1 MGLPLQGLRVIDLTQ
16 DFAGPFCTMI
26 LSDLGAEVIKIE
38 KPGTGD
44 ETRAWGPPFVD
55 GISYYFLSL
64 NRGKKSVVLDLKTH
78 DGQRMIRKLI
88 VDSDIFVESSRPGQM
103 ARFNLDYPR
112 LRRLNKAL
120 VYASISSFGQTG
132 PYRNR
137 LGYDL
142 IAFAMSGIMAT
153 TGEEGRPS
161 IRMSVPVADIAAG
174 HYASTAIL
182 AALSRRLV
190 TGRGDY
196 IDISLHDSIVSWLTY
211 LASYYFAT
219 GKEPQRLGS
228 AHPSI
233 VPYQAFRC
241 KDKDLVLAIGNDH
254 QWKNFCNATG
264 LERLIADN
272 RFSTNPSRVRNRRF
286 LIPLL
291 ERMFRRRKAEQ
302 WQRSLVQ
309 AKVPATPVLSIR
321 DLVRDPQVR
330 NRRMIGR
337 PDGDVPH
344 IGSPMRFYKTKPKKT
359 RPVPQLGQHTEEI
372 LSELGY
378 SPKRYRSS
386 TLGTLRTKNLPN
398 SLPGVRVF
406 SECLSDD
413 STTQSQLCGP
423 LG

>member
-1 MGLPLQGLRVIDLTQ
+1 MGLPLQGLRVVDLTQ

-38 KPGTGD
+38 KPDGGD
-44 ETRAWGPPFVD
+44 ETRAWGPPFVN

-64 NRGKKSVVLDLKTH
+64 NRGKKSVVLDLKTSEA
-78 DGQRMIRKLI
+78 QKIIRKL
-88 VDSDIFVESSRPGQM
+88 VLDADIFVESSRPGQM

-132 PYRNR
+132 PYRDR

-142 IAFAMSGIMAT
+142 IAFAMSGIMAS
-153 TGEEGRPS
+153 TGEAGRPP

-190 TGRGDY
+190 IGTGDY

-233 VPYQAFRC
+233 VPYQAFKC
-241 KDKDLVLAIGNDH
+241 KDKDLVLAIGNDN

-291 ERMFRRRKAEQ
+291 ERVFRGKKAGQ
-302 WQRSLVQ
+302 WQRILVQ
-309 AKVPATPVLSIR
+309 VKVPATPVLSIR
-321 DLVRDPQVR
+321 DVVRDPQVR
-330 NRRMIGR
+330 NRRMIISS
-337 PDGDVPH
+337 DGNVPH
-344 IGSPMRFYKTKPKKT
+344 LGSPIRFYKTKPKRT
-359 RPVPQLGQHTEEI
+359 RPAPQLGQHTTEI
-372 LSELGY
+372 LAELGY
-378 SPKRYRSS
+378 STHGNRNTKLAS
-386 TLGTLRTKNLPN
+386 TRMENGEYPLHPLKTPLKDQKSN
-398 SLPGVRVF
+398 S
-406 SECLSDD
+406 
-413 STTQSQLCGP
+413 
-423 LG
+423 

>member
-1 MGLPLQGLRVIDLTQ
+1 MGLPLEGLRVIDLTQ

-38 KPGTGD
+38 KPEGGD
-44 ETRAWGPPFVD
+44 ETRAWGPPFVN

-64 NRGKKSVVLDLKTH
+64 NRGKKSVVLDLKNPKA
-78 DGQRMIRKLI
+78 QRIIQKLV

-103 ARFNLDYPR
+103 SRFNLDY
-112 LRRLNKAL
+112 RRLWRVNKAL

-132 PYRNR
+132 PYRDR

-153 TGEEGRPS
+153 TGEEGRPL
-161 IRMSVPVADIAAG
+161 IRMSVPIADIAAG

-196 IDISLHDSIVSWLTY
+196 IDLSLHDSIVSWLTY

-241 KDKDLVLAIGNDH
+241 KDKDLVLAIGNDN
-254 QWKNFCNATG
+254 QWKNFCHATG
-264 LERLIADN
+264 QERLLADR
-272 RFSTNPSRVRNRRF
+272 RFSTNPSRVRNRQL
-286 LIPLL
+286 LIPVLH
-291 ERMFRRRKAEQ
+291 RMFHERKANE
-302 WQRSLVQ
+302 WHNILVQ
-309 AKVPATPVLSIR
+309 AQVPAAPVSNIQDVTR
-321 DLVRDPQVR
+321 DSHVRY
-330 NRRMIGR
+330 RRMIVKLR
-337 PDGDVPH
+337 GDVPH
-344 IGSPMRFYKTKPKKT
+344 LGSPMRFYRTSQKRTMSA
-359 RPVPQLGQHTEEI
+359 PQLGQHTERI
-372 LSELGY
+372 LARLGI
-378 SPKRYRSS
+378 RY
-386 TLGTLRTKNLPN
+386 LI
-398 SLPGVRVF
+398 
-406 SECLSDD
+406 
-413 STTQSQLCGP
+413 
-423 LG
+423 

>member
-38 KPGTGD
+38 KPDGGD

-64 NRGKKSVVLDLKTH
+64 NRGKKSVVLDLKTRE
-78 DGQRMIRKLI
+78 GQDIIRKLV
-88 VDSDIFVESSRPGQM
+88 VDADIFVESSRPGQM

-132 PYRNR
+132 PYRDR
-137 LGYDL
+137 IGYDL

-153 TGEEGRPS
+153 TGEKGRPP

-196 IDISLHDSIVSWLTY
+196 IDLSLHDSIVSWLTY

-254 QWKNFCNATG
+254 QWRDFCRATG
-264 LERLIADN
+264 LERLLADT
-272 RFSTNPSRVRNRRF
+272 RFSTNPSRVKNRHY
-286 LIPLL
+286 LIPVLQ
-291 ERMFRRRKAEQ
+291 RVFRSKKARE
-302 WQRSLVQ
+302 WQRLLVR
-309 AKVPATPVLSIR
+309 AKVPATQVFSIR
-321 DLVRDPQVR
+321 NVVRDSHVR
-330 NRRMIGR
+330 QRRMIIR
-337 PDGDVPH
+337 SDGGIPRL
-344 IGSPMRFYKTKPKKT
+344 GSPMRFCKTKPKRT
-359 RPVPQLGQHTEEI
+359 TSAPRLGQHSTEI

-378 SPKRYRSS
+378 SS
-386 TLGTLRTKNLPN
+386 
-398 SLPGVRVF
+398 
-406 SECLSDD
+406 
-413 STTQSQLCGP
+413 
-423 LG
+423 

>member
-1 MGLPLQGLRVIDLTQ
+1 MGLPLEGLRVIDLTQ

-38 KPGTGD
+38 KPGAGD
-44 ETRAWGPPFVD
+44 ETRAWGPPFVN
-55 GISYYFLSL
+55 GVSYYFLSL
-64 NRGKKSVVLDLKTH
+64 NRGKKSVALDLKTREA
-78 DGQRMIRKLI
+78 QRIIQKLV
-88 VDSDIFVESSRPGQM
+88 VDADIFVESSRPGQM

-132 PYRNR
+132 PYRDR
-137 LGYDL
+137 IGYDL

-153 TGEEGRPS
+153 TGEKGRPP

-196 IDISLHDSIVSWLTY
+196 IDLSLHDSIVSWLTY

-254 QWKNFCNATG
+254 QWTNFCHATG
-264 LERLIADN
+264 QKRLLGDR
-272 RFSTNPSRVRNRRF
+272 RFSTNPLRVRNRQ
-286 LIPLL
+286 LLMPVL
-291 ERMFRRRKAEQ
+291 ERVFRNRKAED
-302 WQRSLVQ
+302 WERILVQ
-309 AKVPATPVLSIR
+309 AKVPVTPVFSIR
-321 DLVRDPQVR
+321 DVARDPQVR
-330 NRRMIGR
+330 KRRMIVGLK
-337 PDGDVPH
+337 GEGLH
-344 IGSPMRFYKTKPKKT
+344 LESPMRFYKTRPKKT
-359 RPVPQLGQHTEEI
+359 TPAPRLGQDTTEI
-372 LSELGY
+372 LAELGY
-378 SPKRYRSS
+378 M
-386 TLGTLRTKNLPN
+386 
-398 SLPGVRVF
+398 
-406 SECLSDD
+406 
-413 STTQSQLCGP
+413 TQ
-423 LG
+423 

>member
-1 MGLPLQGLRVIDLTQ
+1 MGLPLEDLRVIDLTQ

-26 LSDLGAEVIKIE
+26 LADLGAEVIKVE
-38 KPGTGD
+38 KPEVGD
-44 ETRAWGPPFVD
+44 ETRAWGPPFID

-64 NRGKKSVVLDLKTH
+64 NRGKKSVVLDLKTRE
-78 DGQRMIRKLI
+78 GQKIIRKLV

-103 ARFNLDYPR
+103 ARFNLDYTR

-132 PYRNR
+132 PYRDR

-142 IAFAMSGIMAT
+142 IAFAMSGIMAS
-153 TGEEGRPS
+153 TGEQGRPP

-190 TGRGDY
+190 TGKGDY
-196 IDISLHDSIVSWLTY
+196 IDLSLHDSIVSWLTY

-219 GKEPQRLGS
+219 GKEPERRGS

-254 QWKNFCNATG
+254 QWKNFCHATG
-264 LERLIADN
+264 QERLIADR
-272 RFSTNPSRVRNRRF
+272 RFSTNPLRVRNRQF
-286 LIPLL
+286 LIPVL
-291 ERMFRRRKAEQ
+291 ERMFRRRDGKE
-302 WQRSLVQ
+302 WQTILDQ
-309 AKVPATPVLSIR
+309 AKVPVAPVLSIR
-321 DLVRDPQVR
+321 DIVHDPHVRHR
-330 NRRMIGR
+330 KMIIGSNRRAS
-337 PDGDVPH
+337 H
-344 IGSPMRFYKTKPKKT
+344 LGSPMRFYKTKPNMT
-359 RPVPQLGQHTEEI
+359 TSAPRLGQHSTEI

-378 SPKRYRSS
+378 SS
-386 TLGTLRTKNLPN
+386 
-398 SLPGVRVF
+398 
-406 SECLSDD
+406 
-413 STTQSQLCGP
+413 
-423 LG
+423 

>member
-1 MGLPLQGLRVIDLTQ
+1 
-16 DFAGPFCTMI
+16 MI

-38 KPGTGD
+38 KPRTGD
-44 ETRAWGPPFVD
+44 ETRAWGPPFVN

-64 NRGKKSVVLDLKTH
+64 NRGKKSVVLDLKKNEA
-78 DGQRMIRKLI
+78 QKIIRKLV
-88 VDSDIFVESSRPGQM
+88 VDADIFVESSRPGQM

-132 PYRNR
+132 PYRDR

-142 IAFAMSGIMAT
+142 VAFAMSGIMAS
-153 TGEEGRPS
+153 TGEAGRPP

-196 IDISLHDSIVSWLTY
+196 IDLSLHDSIVSWLTY

-233 VPYQAFRC
+233 VPYQTFRC

-254 QWKNFCNATG
+254 QWRNFCHTTG

-272 RFSTNPSRVRNRRF
+272 RFSTNPSRVRNRQL
-286 LIPLL
+286 LIPILK
-291 ERMFRRRKAEQ
+291 RMFCRKKTKE
-302 WQRSLVQ
+302 WQRILAQ
-309 AKVPATPVLSIR
+309 AKVPATPVFSIR
-321 DLVRDPQVR
+321 DLVPDPHVR
-330 NRRMIGR
+330 NRRMIISSNGKVSR
-337 PDGDVPH
+337 LA
-344 IGSPMRFYKTKPKKT
+344 SPMRFYKTKPKKT
-359 RPVPQLGQHTEEI
+359 APAPHLGQHTTKI
-372 LSELGY
+372 LTELGY
-378 SPKRYRSS
+378 SS
-386 TLGTLRTKNLPN
+386 
-398 SLPGVRVF
+398 
-406 SECLSDD
+406 
-413 STTQSQLCGP
+413 
-423 LG
+423 

>member
-1 MGLPLQGLRVIDLTQ
+1 MGLPLEGLRVIDLTQ

-44 ETRAWGPPFVD
+44 ETRAWGPPFIG

-64 NRGKKSVVLDLKTH
+64 NRGKKSVVLDLKKNEA
-78 DGQRMIRKLI
+78 QKIIRKLS
-88 VDSDIFVESSRPGQM
+88 VDADIFVESSRPGQM

-132 PYRNR
+132 PYRDR

-142 IAFAMSGIMAT
+142 IAFAMSGIMAS
-153 TGEEGRPS
+153 TGEEGRPP
-161 IRMSVPVADIAAG
+161 IRMSVPVADLAAG

-196 IDISLHDSIVSWLTY
+196 IDLSLHDSIVSWLTY

-241 KDKDLVLAIGNDH
+241 KDEDVVLAIGNDR
-254 QWKNFCNATG
+254 QWTTFCHAAG
-264 LERLIADN
+264 LERLLADT
-272 RFSTNPSRVRNRRF
+272 RFSTNPSRVRNRRV
-286 LIPLL
+286 LIPVL
-291 ERMFRRRKAEQ
+291 ERMFRRREAKE
-302 WQRSLVQ
+302 WQRILAQ
-309 AKVPATPVLSIR
+309 ATVPATPVFSIR
-321 DLVRDPQVR
+321 DLVRDPHVR
-330 NRRMIGR
+330 NRRMIAR
-337 PDGDVPH
+337 SKEDPPH
-344 IGSPMRFYKTKPKKT
+344 LGSPMRFHKTKPKKT
-359 RPVPQLGQHTEEI
+359 TPAPRLGQHTKEI
-372 LSELGY
+372 LAEVGY
-378 SPKRYRSS
+378 SS
-386 TLGTLRTKNLPN
+386 
-398 SLPGVRVF
+398 
-406 SECLSDD
+406 
-413 STTQSQLCGP
+413 
-423 LG
+423 

>member
-1 MGLPLQGLRVIDLTQ
+1 
-16 DFAGPFCTMI
+16 MI
-26 LSDLGAEVIKIE
+26 LSDLGAEVVKIE
-38 KPGTGD
+38 KPDGGD
-44 ETRAWGPPFVD
+44 ETRAWGPPFID

-64 NRGKKSVVLDLKTH
+64 NRGKKSVALDLKTREA
-78 DGQRMIRKLI
+78 QRIIQKLV
-88 VDSDIFVESSRPGQM
+88 VDADIFVESSRPGQM

-132 PYRNR
+132 PYRDR

-153 TGEEGRPS
+153 TGEKGRPP
-161 IRMSVPVADIAAG
+161 IKMSVPVADIAAG

-196 IDISLHDSIVSWLTY
+196 IDLSLHDSIVSWLTY

-254 QWKNFCNATG
+254 QWRNFCQATG
-264 LERLIADN
+264 QERLLADN
-272 RFSTNPSRVRNRRF
+272 RFSTNPSRVKNRQF
-286 LIPLL
+286 LIPVL
-291 ERMFRRRKAEQ
+291 ERMFRRRDAKE
-302 WQRSLVQ
+302 WQTILDQ
-309 AKVPATPVLSIR
+309 AKVPVAPVLAIR
-321 DLVRDPQVR
+321 DIVHDPHVRHR
-330 NRRMIGR
+330 KMIIGSNRSAS
-337 PDGDVPH
+337 H
-344 IGSPMRFYKTKPKKT
+344 LGSPMRFFKKKPKKT
-359 RPVPQLGQHTEEI
+359 TFAPQLGQHTKEI
-372 LSELGY
+372 LAELGY
-378 SPKRYRSS
+378 SS
-386 TLGTLRTKNLPN
+386 
-398 SLPGVRVF
+398 
-406 SECLSDD
+406 
-413 STTQSQLCGP
+413 
-423 LG
+423 

>member
-26 LSDLGAEVIKIE
+26 LSDLGAEIIKIE
-38 KPGTGD
+38 KPEGGD

-64 NRGKKSVVLDLKTH
+64 NRGKESVTLDLKTREA
-78 DGQRMIRKLI
+78 QKIIQKLV
-88 VDSDIFVESSRPGQM
+88 VDADIFVESSRPGQM

-132 PYRNR
+132 PYRDR
-137 LGYDL
+137 IGYDL

-153 TGEEGRPS
+153 TGEKGRPP

-190 TGRGDY
+190 TGKGDY
-196 IDISLHDSIVSWLTY
+196 IDLSLHDSIVSWLTY

-254 QWKNFCNATG
+254 QWRNFCQATG
-264 LERLIADN
+264 QERLLADN
-272 RFSTNPSRVRNRRF
+272 RFSTNPSRVKNRQF
-286 LIPLL
+286 LIPVLQ
-291 ERMFRRRKAEQ
+291 RMFRQRKAKE
-302 WQRSLVQ
+302 WQQILVQ

-321 DLVRDPQVR
+321 DVVRDPHVR
-330 NRRMIGR
+330 NRRMILSSTGGF
-337 PDGDVPH
+337 PSL
-344 IGSPMRFYKTKPKKT
+344 GSPMRFHATRSMKKT
-359 RPVPQLGQHTEEI
+359 SSPKLGQHTTDI
-372 LSELGY
+372 LAELGY
-378 SPKRYRSS
+378 RSQAKS
-386 TLGTLRTKNLPN
+386 INR
-398 SLPGVRVF
+398 PGYF
-406 SECLSDD
+406 
-413 STTQSQLCGP
+413 P
-423 LG
+423 LHAET